1 MSCVSLTL
9 VTIKVT
15 ILKTMKCGM
24 HFQLCIYTHIYLRVC
39 KNEGKCAKMS
49 HDVQNETIKLGE
61 VQSSLTKKGDL
72 SLQKRELQYKQSGS

>member
-1 MSCVSLTL
+1 
-9 VTIKVT
+9 
-15 ILKTMKCGM
+15 
-24 HFQLCIYTHIYLRVC
+24 
-39 KNEGKCAKMS
+39 MS